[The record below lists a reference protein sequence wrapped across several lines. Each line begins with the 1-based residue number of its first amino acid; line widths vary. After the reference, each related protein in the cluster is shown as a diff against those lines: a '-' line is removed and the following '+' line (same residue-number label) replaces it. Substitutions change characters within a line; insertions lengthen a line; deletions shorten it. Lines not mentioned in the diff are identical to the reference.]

1 MIAASSSPN
10 RRTLIPPA
18 AVLAREDSR
27 RGEEREDLSSAG
39 TILVVD
45 DEPKLRELIRLYLEC
60 DGYSVVEA
68 DSGQAALAIVARDV
82 FDLVI
87 LDLGLPDVPGEDV
100 LRVLA
105 REEVPVVIL
114 TARATEPDR
123 VAGLRAG
130 ADDYLVK
137 PFSPRELVARVKAVL
152 RRSNKSWQES
162 TLRSYGDGVLTVD
175 DDRREAVAGGE
186 TVALTRSEFDLLA
199 VLASRPGRVW
209 SRSELLERLQGNG
222 FEAYERTVDAH
233 VKNLRRKL
241 GDDPRSPVFVI
252 TVTGVGYK
260 LGVERDA

>member
-1 MIAASSSPN
+1 MSSRS
-10 RRTLIPPA
+10 
-18 AVLAREDSR
+18 
-27 RGEEREDLSSAG
+27 

-45 DEPKLRELIRLYLEC
+45 DEPKLRELIRLYLER

-68 DSGQAALAIVARDV
+68 DSGHAALAIVARDV
-82 FDLVI
+82 LDLVI

-105 REEVPVVIL
+105 RAEVPVVIL

-137 PFSPRELVARVKAVL
+137 PFSPRELVARVEAVL
-152 RRSNKSWQES
+152 RRSRPLPEP
-162 TLRSYGDGVLTVD
+162 TGGSYGDGALTLD
-175 DDRREAVAGGE
+175 DDRREVTVGGND
-186 TVALTRSEFDLLA
+186 VSLTRSEFDLLA
-199 VLASRPGRVW
+199 VLVSRPGRVW
-209 SRSELLERLQGNG
+209 SRPELLERLQGNG

-241 GDDPRSPVFVI
+241 DENPRSPVLVL

>member
-1 MIAASSSPN
+1 M
-10 RRTLIPPA
+10 
-18 AVLAREDSR
+18 
-27 RGEEREDLSSAG
+27 
-39 TILVVD
+39 VD
-45 DEPKLRELIRLYLEC
+45 DEPKLRELIRLYLER
-60 DGYSVVEA
+60 DGYTVVEA
-68 DSGQAALAIVARDV
+68 DSGHAALAIVARDV
-82 FDLVI
+82 LDLVI

-137 PFSPRELVARVKAVL
+137 PFSPRELVARVEAVL
-152 RRSNKSWQES
+152 RRSHPMPEP
-162 TLRSYGDGVLTVD
+162 TAGSYGDGALTLD
-175 DDRREAVAGGE
+175 DDRRELTVRGNG
-186 TVALTRSEFDLLA
+186 VALTRSEFDLLA

-241 GDDPRSPVFVI
+241 GDDPRNPVFVL

-260 LGVERDA
+260 LGVGRDA

>member
-1 MIAASSSPN
+1 MIAASSSPS

-18 AVLAREDSR
+18 RLLAREDSR
-27 RGEEREDLSSAG
+27 RGEGREDLTGAG

-45 DEPKLRELIRLYLEC
+45 DEPKLRELIRLYLER

-68 DSGQAALAIVARDV
+68 DSGHAALAIVARDV
-82 FDLVI
+82 LDLVI

-137 PFSPRELVARVKAVL
+137 PFSPRELIARVEAVL
-152 RRSNKSWQES
+152 RRASQAGFGAA
-162 TLRSYGDGVLTVD
+162 TSYGGGALLLDTE
-175 DDRREAVAGGE
+175 RREVTVRGRE
-186 TVALTRSEFDLLA
+186 VALTRSEFDLLA

-209 SRSELLERLQGNG
+209 SRPELLERLQGNG

-241 GDDPRSPVFVI
+241 GENPRSPVFVL

>member
-1 MIAASSSPN
+1 
-10 RRTLIPPA
+10 
-18 AVLAREDSR
+18 
-27 RGEEREDLSSAG
+27 
-39 TILVVD
+39 VVD
-45 DEPKLRELIRLYLEC
+45 DEPKLRELIRLYLER

-82 FDLVI
+82 LDLVI

-137 PFSPRELVARVKAVL
+137 PFSPRELVARVEAVL
-152 RRSNKSWQES
+152 RRSHPLPEP
-162 TLRSYGDGVLTVD
+162 TGGSYGDGALTLD
-175 DDRREAVAGGE
+175 DDRREVTVGGNE
-186 TVALTRSEFDLLA
+186 VSLTRSEFDLLS

-209 SRSELLERLQGNG
+209 SRPELLERLQGNG

-241 GDDPRSPVFVI
+241 DDDPRSPVFVL

>member
-1 MIAASSSPN
+1 M
-10 RRTLIPPA
+10 
-18 AVLAREDSR
+18 
-27 RGEEREDLSSAG
+27 
-39 TILVVD
+39 VD
-45 DEPKLRELIRLYLEC
+45 DEPKLRELIRLYLER

-68 DSGQAALAIVARDV
+68 DSGHAALAIVARDV
-82 FDLVI
+82 LDLVI

-137 PFSPRELVARVKAVL
+137 PFSPRELVARVEAVL
-152 RRSNKSWQES
+152 RRSHPSPEP
-162 TLRSYGDGVLTVD
+162 TGGSYGDGALTLD
-175 DDRREAVAGGE
+175 DDRREVTVGGNE
-186 TVALTRSEFDLLA
+186 VSLTRSEFDLLV

-209 SRSELLERLQGNG
+209 SRPELLERLQGNG

-260 LGVERDA
+260 LGVQRDA

>member
-1 MIAASSSPN
+1 
-10 RRTLIPPA
+10 LIPPA

-27 RGEEREDLSSAG
+27 RGEEREDLSSAS

-45 DEPKLRELIRLYLEC
+45 DEPKLRELIRLYLER

-68 DSGQAALAIVARDV
+68 DSGHAALAIVARDV
-82 FDLVI
+82 LDLVI

-137 PFSPRELVARVKAVL
+137 PFSPRELVARVEAVL
-152 RRSNKSWQES
+152 RRSHPLPEP
-162 TLRSYGDGVLTVD
+162 TGGSYGDGALTLD
-175 DDRREAVAGGE
+175 DDRREVTVGGNE
-186 TVALTRSEFDLLA
+186 VSLTRSEFDLLV

-209 SRSELLERLQGNG
+209 SRPELLERLQGKG

-241 GDDPRSPVFVI
+241 DDDPRRPVFVL